1 MNYVVLLY
9 LTKKMWFFDV
19 GKDLKLTRTCEFQ
32 LAQLVKFLM
41 GCIRDL
47 GFYIYPLTP
56 KTDWSFDLMIK
67 SYYQEWTL

>member
-9 LTKKMWFFDV
+9 LTKKMWFFYV

-32 LAQLVKFLM
+32 LTQLVKFLM

-47 GFYIYPLTP
+47 GSIYIRLHQ
-56 KTDWSFDLMIK
+56 KLI
-67 SYYQEWTL
+67 EVLI